1 MSALCSHV
9 DLRTQHSYQAMDPHF
24 VGLIFSVYN
33 SDPLTMVETRDL
45 IAFQAK
51 EDSQVWILCDLEL
64 RIGLNH
70 ENHSHPPS
78 PHENDV
84 FPSPTMH

>member
-1 MSALCSHV
+1 
-9 DLRTQHSYQAMDPHF
+9 MDPHF

-51 EDSQVWILCDLEL
+51 EDSQVWILCALEL
-64 RIGLNH
+64 RMG
-70 ENHSHPPS
+70 SHAPTPTPH
-78 PHENDV
+78 PHENVV
-84 FPSPTMH
+84 FFLSYDAQIFALIHTFRI